1 MSKVVF
7 KKVSM
12 KNFMSFGNVP
22 TVVELDSGMTFGIIG
37 DNRDIGGEG
46 SSKNGVGKTSAYAG
60 IIYAAFGKSIDK
72 LKADDFI
79 NITNGNKM
87 VVELEFTKNG
97 VEYKIGRGRKPN
109 YLTFHATVDGETTD
123 LTRDS
128 MANTDTDIEKTL
140 GMSYDIFMSTIF
152 LSPHREAFYEMGAPA
167 QRNIIE
173 QMLSLD
179 VLTERAEAL
188 KVIKTDLTVDIK
200 VKGREIDLYATTV
213 EQWETRKERLTN
225 SVNAWDE
232 NKTTKLNELNTETT
246 KLNEIPVEEI
256 STKLDEL
263 ETTQAVREKATTAL
277 HTIQADLES
286 KTKHNEQVS
295 LLETDIEK
303 LHTQRK
309 TSDEITKKD
318 LEDIKT
324 ALDEIGDVSDFAGYV
339 SVHNEW
345 KQLERD
351 MRESKRDISDAEA
364 TIVRGEAEIVR
375 YQEEIKSI
383 IAGLCPTCGAHYE
396 DDVKLRKS
404 ESAKQRVEKETK
416 EAEIQRDAAKAKIEE
431 ITKQLDE
438 IDEVVKSLTEDDI
451 SDLKTA
457 IDDVKLLESRRAT
470 IESQP
475 KRDYDSEVKTLEER
489 LEGLGE
495 AFPQEVFDEIS
506 KNVGILRN
514 EIKDARELVTE
525 ITTEL
530 QKYDVLTKIQLN
542 DVVNKI
548 ESLQHRR
555 QALNDEVNPHTPE
568 LATHLKEKP
577 TANAELEEELSKL
590 NEQVT
595 HANYLIKLLTDS
607 KSFIRR
613 GILDRYIPFLNQK
626 INGYLQEIGLPHIV
640 EVSTDLNVELNYM
653 GKSVSYY
660 NLSRGERLRLNIA
673 TTLAFRDLMKMIG
686 KSSNLL
692 LIDEVLD
699 SGLDE
704 SGIISTA
711 SLLKN
716 SADDVFIITH
726 RNELMETLDNRL
738 MVIKENGFAHIE
750 LS

>member
-1 MSKVVF
+1 MSKATF
-7 KKVSM
+7 KKVCM
-12 KNFMSFGNVP
+12 KNFLSFGNVP
-22 TVVELDSGMTFGIIG
+22 TVVELDSGTIFGIIG

-46 SSKNGVGKTSAYAG
+46 SSKNGVGKTS
-60 IIYAAFGKSIDK
+60 IYSAVIYGVFGKSIDK
-72 LKADDFI
+72 LKADEFI

-87 VVELEFTKNG
+87 VVEVEFSKNG
-97 VEYKIGRGRKPN
+97 IDYLIKRGRKPN
-109 YLTFHATVDGETTD
+109 FLSFHATVDGETTD

-140 GMSYDIFMSTIF
+140 GMTYDIFMSTVF

-188 KVIKTDLTVDIK
+188 KGIKTDLTVDIK
-200 VKGREIDLYATTV
+200 VKGREIDLYETTV
-213 EQWETRKERLTN
+213 EQWETRRDRLTN
-225 SVNAWDE
+225 SVNTWDE
-232 NKTTKLNELNTETT
+232 NKTKKLNELSVEIS

-256 STKLDEL
+256 STMLNEL
-263 ETTQAVREKATTAL
+263 ETTQATREKATTEL
-277 HTIQADLES
+277 HAIQADLES
-286 KTKHNEQVS
+286 KVKHNEQVS
-295 LLETDIEK
+295 LLELDIEK

-324 ALDEIGDVSDFAGYV
+324 ELEEIGDVSDFAGYM
-339 SVHNEW
+339 SAHTEW

-351 MRESKRDISDAEA
+351 MRESKRDISDADAAIE
-364 TIVRGEAEIVR
+364 RGETEIVR

-404 ESAKQRVEKETK
+404 EAAKQRAVRETK
-416 EAEIQRDAAKAKIEE
+416 EAEEKRDAAKDKIAE
-431 ITKQLDE
+431 ISKRINE
-438 IDEVVKSLTEDDI
+438 IDDVVKSLTDDDI
-451 SDLKTA
+451 TDLKTA

-475 KRDYDSEVKTLEER
+475 KRDYDGEVKTLEDR

-495 AFPQEVFDEIS
+495 PFPQEEFERIS
-506 KNVGILRN
+506 KDVGILRN
-514 EIKDARELVTE
+514 EIKDAREIINE

-530 QKYDVLTKIQLN
+530 HKYDVLTKIQLN

-548 ESLQHRR
+548 ESLQQR
-555 QALNDEVNPHTPE
+555 QSALNVEINPHTPE
-568 LATHLKEKP
+568 LTTHLKEKP
-577 TANAELEEELSKL
+577 TANEDLEAELSEL

-626 INGYLQEIGLPHIV
+626 INGYLQEIGLSHVV

-653 GKSVSYY
+653 GKGVSYY

-711 SLLKN
+711 ALLKN

-738 MVIKENGFAHIE
+738 TVIKENGFAHIE

>member
-1 MSKVVF
+1 MSKAKF
-7 KKVSM
+7 KKVCM
-12 KNFMSFGNVP
+12 KNFLSFGNVP
-22 TVVELDSGMTFGIIG
+22 AVVELDSGTTFGIVG

-46 SSKNGVGKTSAYAG
+46 SSKNGVGKTSIYSA

-72 LKADDFI
+72 LKADEFI

-87 VVELEFTKNG
+87 VVELEFSKNG
-97 VEYKIGRGRKPN
+97 IDYLIKRGRKPN
-109 YLTFHATVDGETTD
+109 FLSFHATVDGETTD

-128 MANTDTDIEKTL
+128 MSNTDVDIEKTL
-140 GMSYDIFMSTIF
+140 GMSYDIFMSTVF
-152 LSPHREAFYEMGAPA
+152 LSPHREAFYEMGSPA

-188 KVIKTDLTVDIK
+188 KVIKADLTVDIK
-200 VKGREIDLYATTV
+200 VKGREIELYESTV
-213 EQWETRKERLTN
+213 EQWETRKDRLTN
-225 SVNAWDE
+225 SVNTWDE
-232 NKTTKLNELNTETT
+232 NKTTKLNELDVETI
-246 KLNEIPVEEI
+246 KLKEIPVEEI
-256 STKLDEL
+256 SAKLDEL
-263 ETTQAVREKATTAL
+263 ETTQAVREKATAAL

-303 LHTQRK
+303 LHVQRK

-339 SVHNEW
+339 SAHNEW

-364 TIVRGEAEIVR
+364 TIVRGEVEIVR

-404 ESAKQRVEKETK
+404 EAAKQRVEEETE
-416 EAEIQRDAAKAKIEE
+416 EAIVKRDAARVKIDE

-438 IDEVVKSLTEDDI
+438 IDEVVKSLTDDDI
-451 SDLKTA
+451 TDLKTA

-475 KRDYDSEVKTLEER
+475 KRDYDGEVKTLEER

-495 AFPQEVFDEIS
+495 AFPQDAFDEIS
-506 KNVGILRN
+506 KNVGTLRN
-514 EIKDARELVTE
+514 EIKDARELVDT

-548 ESLQHRR
+548 ESLQQRQ

-568 LATHLKEKP
+568 LTTHLKEKP
-577 TANAELEEELSKL
+577 TANAELEDELSNL

-626 INGYLQEIGLPHIV
+626 INGYLQEIGLPHVV